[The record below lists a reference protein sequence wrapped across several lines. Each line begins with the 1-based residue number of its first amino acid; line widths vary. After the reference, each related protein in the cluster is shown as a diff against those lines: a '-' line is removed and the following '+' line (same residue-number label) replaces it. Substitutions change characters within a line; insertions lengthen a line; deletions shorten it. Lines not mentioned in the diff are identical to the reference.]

1 MKAVDVQQRLGR
13 RIRDARKRQ
22 ILTQEELAER
32 CGLTPKSISE
42 IERGHVNVP
51 LQTLWTIAKELD
63 VTLSELTFGI
73 DVAVPREVRTLEGL
87 FAGRTR
93 DELLALVK
101 VLSAMQG
108 LTKR

>member
-13 RIRDARKRQ
+13 RIRDARRRH

-32 CGLTPKSISE
+32 CHLTPKSISE
-42 IERGHVNVP
+42 IERGRVNVP
-51 LQTLWTIAKELD
+51 LQTLWSIAKELD

-73 DVAVPREVRTLEGL
+73 DVTIPREVKTLEGL

-93 DELLALVK
+93 EDLLALVK